1 MEQVEHERKFAVDAE
16 QDLPDLTGI
25 VALGEQ
31 RRHELTAT
39 YLDTVDLALIRAKVT
54 LRRRTGGADEG
65 WHLKL
70 PREDGTRLE
79 VHAPLTQGVTPARVP
94 SGHRAAVAEIVER
107 APLVPAAVLE
117 TVRIET
123 DLLDVEGEVVA
134 QLCDDTVTV
143 HPSEESWRELEVEL
157 VGPGDGALLDRITER
172 LADAGIDVADSPS
185 KLSRALGDRP
195 AKVER
200 RAEKGTR
207 HTPKTPAAEVL
218 WDYVRTQVGVIQA
231 LEHDVRV
238 DAPDAVHKSRVAAR
252 RLRSALR
259 TFRPIL
265 DRSVTDPLRDELR
278 WLGEILGGPRDAE
291 VLKERLTER
300 VEALPP
306 ELVVGPVVE
315 RVASELDATHDRT
328 RAELLREMDG
338 ERYAALCDALVRLVA
353 EPPVRAKAKR
363 KAHKVLPALV
373 AAADRRVDK
382 AWHAARQA
390 EGEERHLL
398 LHETRKKAKA
408 ARYASEALAD
418 AFGEPAAEL
427 ARRWEGVTDGLGQ
440 VQDGAVALVRL
451 RELCEAAEAAGESG
465 FTYGAL
471 AAHDLIASQQ
481 AEREGIDALRRA
493 SAKQARG
500 WTKD

>member
-1 MEQVEHERKFAVDAE
+1 MEQVEHERKFAVDTGQE
-16 QDLPDLTGI
+16 LPDLGEI
-25 VALGEQ
+25 VTLGEQ
-31 RRHELTAT
+31 RRHQLSAT

-54 LRRRTGGADEG
+54 LRRRVGGADAG

-79 VHAPLTQGVTPARVP
+79 VHAPLTEGVTPARVP
-94 SGHRAAVAEIVER
+94 GGHRAGVAVIVGR

-117 TVRIET
+117 TVRLET
-123 DLLDVEGEVVA
+123 DLLDAGGQVVA

-143 HPSEESWRELEVEL
+143 HPSEESWRELEIEL
-157 VGPGDGALLDRITER
+157 VGSGDAALLDRITER
-172 LADAGIDVADSPS
+172 FATAGIDIAAFPS

-195 AKVER
+195 AKAQW
-200 RAEKGTR
+200 RADKGAR
-207 HTPKTPAAEVL
+207 HTPKTSAAEVL
-218 WDYVRTQVGVIQA
+218 WDYVGTQVGVIQA
-231 LEHDVRV
+231 LEHDVRA
-238 DAPDAVHKSRVAAR
+238 DASDAVHKSRVAAR

-300 VEALPP
+300 VQALPP
-306 ELVVGPVVE
+306 ELVVGPVAK
-315 RVASELDATHDRT
+315 RVATELDATHDRA
-328 RAELLREMDG
+328 RSELLREMDG
-338 ERYAALCDALVRLVA
+338 ERYAALCDALVRLVIA
-353 EPPVRAKAKR
+353 PPVRPKAER
-363 KAHKVLPALV
+363 KAAKVLPALV
-373 AAADRRVDK
+373 AAADRRVDR
-382 AWHAARQA
+382 AWQAARQA
-390 EGEERHLL
+390 EGEERHRL

-427 ARRWEGVTDGLGQ
+427 ARLWEGVTDGLGQ
-440 VQDGAVALVRL
+440 VQDGAVALARL
-451 RELCEAAEAAGESG
+451 RELCAAAEAAGESG

-471 AAHDLIASQQ
+471 AAHDLIAAHQ

-493 SAKQARG
+493 SAKGPRAWTRG
-500 WTKD
+500 